1 MPLARRVA
9 PLLAL
14 LAVAACDRG
23 DGAAGA
29 PAAAG
34 DTGAVAAATPVAAG
48 EAGDAAPLDPRAV
61 RADTARIA
69 GDTTATLWII
79 EASDYQ
85 CPFCRRFHEETFPAI
100 EAEYVR
106 TGKVRF
112 AYVHMPLPMHA
123 NAAPAAEAAMCAAA
137 QGKFWGFHD
146 GIFDAQ
152 QELTAAAD
160 PRPLFD
166 RIAGAQGVDGA
177 AFARCLDDDV
187 MQPVVMGDFERMRQA
202 GVNSTPT
209 FFVGNTKIEG
219 AQPIAV
225 FRRVIDSALAAA
237 PAGGR

>member
-1 MPLARRVA
+1 MRLACRVA

-14 LAVAACDRG
+14 LAAAACNRG
-23 DGAAGA
+23 D
-29 PAAAG
+29 AAAG
-34 DTGAVAAATPVAAG
+34 TPAAGVDSGAAAAAAAPPDTGALA
-48 EAGDAAPLDPRAV
+48 LDPRAV

-69 GDTTATLWII
+69 GDAAATLWVI

-85 CPFCRRFHEETFPAI
+85 CPYCRRFHEETFPAI

-123 NAAPAAEAAMCAAA
+123 NAAPASEAAMCAGA

-146 GIFDAQ
+146 ALFDAQ
-152 QELTAAAD
+152 QELTAAQD

-166 RIAGAQGVDGA
+166 GIARSQGLDQA

-225 FRRVIDSALAAA
+225 FRRTIDSALAAA
-237 PAGGR
+237 APAGGR

>member
-1 MPLARRVA
+1 MRLARRAA

-14 LAVAACDRG
+14 LAAAACNRG
-23 DGAAGA
+23 D
-29 PAAAG
+29 AAAG
-34 DTGAVAAATPVAAG
+34 TPGAGADSGAAAAAAAPPDTGALAL
-48 EAGDAAPLDPRAV
+48 DARAV

-85 CPFCRRFHEETFPAI
+85 CPFCARFHQETFPTI
-100 EAEYVR
+100 EAEYIR

-123 NAAPAAEAAMCAAA
+123 NAAPAAEAAMCAGA

-146 GIFDAQ
+146 AVFEAQ
-152 QELTAAAD
+152 AELTAAQD

-166 RIAGAQGVDGA
+166 RIAGAQGVDQA

-187 MQPVVMGDFERMRQA
+187 MQPVIMGDFERMRQA

-225 FRRVIDSALAAA
+225 FRRAIDAALAAAA